1 MVENPDSVSDPFS
14 SPTDSGRY
22 VILLHR
28 WPQGPLRCFDETEP
42 EDRVIRRGGDHFD
55 WMFQSDS
62 CLATWATAKRLSVDQ
77 KAETGAIRL
86 PDHRITYLD
95 YEGSVSGDR
104 GTVARVESGG
114 FRLISA
120 SPDRFEIQ
128 TFGDRSGV
136 LAICRV
142 KAFRTFIV
150 GDDGY
155 RTWCGDGFSF
165 WRISFRPSADGR
177 PTRADAN

>member
-1 MVENPDSVSDPFS
+1 MVEDFDSVSEPFS
-14 SPTDSGRY
+14 SPTGSGRY

-28 WPQGPLRCFDETEP
+28 WPQGPPRFFDETEP
-42 EDRVIRRGGDHFD
+42 ERRVIRRGGDHFD

-62 CLATWATAKRLSVDQ
+62 CLATWATARRLSVDR

-86 PDHRITYLD
+86 PDHRSAYLD
-95 YEGSVSGDR
+95 YEGAVSGNR
-104 GTVARVESGG
+104 GTVARVESGD

-120 SPDRFEIQ
+120 TPDRYEIQ
-128 TFGDRSGV
+128 TRGDRSGMLV
-136 LAICRV
+136 IRRAKVSRKFLASDV
-142 KAFRTFIV
+142 S
-150 GDDGY
+150 Y

-165 WRISFRPSADGR
+165 WRISFRPSADGS

>member
-1 MVENPDSVSDPFS
+1 VVENSDSVSEPFS
-14 SPTDSGRY
+14 SPTGSGRY

-28 WPQGPLRCFDETEP
+28 WPQGPPRCFDELEP
-42 EDRVIRRGGDHFD
+42 EDDVIRCGGDHFD

-62 CLATWATAKRLSVDQ
+62 CLATWATAKRLGVDQ

-86 PDHRITYLD
+86 PDHRTAYLD
-95 YEGSVSGDR
+95 YEGTVSGNR
-104 GTVARVESGG
+104 GTVARVESGE
-114 FRLISA
+114 FRLILA
-120 SPDRFEIQ
+120 SPDRFEIR
-128 TFGDRSGV
+128 TLGDRSGV
-136 LAICRV
+136 LAICRAKV
-142 KAFRTFIV
+142 FRKSIAS
-150 GDDGY
+150 DNGY